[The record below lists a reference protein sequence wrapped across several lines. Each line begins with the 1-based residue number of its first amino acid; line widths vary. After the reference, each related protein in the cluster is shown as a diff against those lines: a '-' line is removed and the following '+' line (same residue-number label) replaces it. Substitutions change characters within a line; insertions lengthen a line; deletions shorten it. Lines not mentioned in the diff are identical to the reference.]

1 MKEARLV
8 MEGVAKAYPGHVALQ
23 PLHLT
28 VAPGQ
33 FTVLLGPS
41 GSGKT
46 TTLRLMAGLET
57 PTMGRITI
65 DGGDVTHLPP
75 GARDIAFAFQLYALY
90 PHLSVLDNVAFPL
103 RAQGFSASDSR
114 KRALRMLERVGLE
127 AAARLR
133 PSRLSG
139 GEQQLASL
147 ARTLVRTPKAYLMDE
162 PLGNLDG
169 SQRLE
174 MRETLRVLHNERE
187 STTVLVTHDQAE
199 AMAMADQLVI
209 LREGR
214 VVQAAPPRQ
223 VYEFP
228 ANLFVAHFVGSPGM
242 NVLRGHRKGEFV
254 TLEALD
260 LRIRVAELGTAVQRR
275 MTGETPCYMGI
286 RPEHVL
292 LSEEGALCGALRT
305 EALGTHNILELEA
318 GRQKL
323 MVWLPPGI
331 RVPGGDQV
339 GVTFIPSGCR
349 WFHGETG
356 EALPWRAWEVA

>member
-1 MKEARLV
+1 VKEARLKLD
-8 MEGVAKAYPGHVALQ
+8 GVAKIYPGQVALQ
-23 PLHLT
+23 PLNLS

-46 TTLRLMAGLET
+46 TTLRLMAGLEK
-57 PTMGRITI
+57 PSLGRVFI

-75 GARDIAFAFQLYALY
+75 GLRDIAFAFQLYALY
-90 PHLSVLDNVAFPL
+90 PHLNVLENVAFPL

-127 AAARLR
+127 GLARFR
-133 PSRLSG
+133 PQQLSG

-147 ARTLVRTPKAYLMDE
+147 ARTLVRSPKAYLMDE

-169 SQRLE
+169 AKRLE

-187 STTVLVTHDQAE
+187 STTVLVTHDQGE
-199 AMAMADQLVI
+199 AMAVADQIVI
-209 LREGR
+209 LRDGR
-214 VVQAAPPRQ
+214 VVQAASPRQ

-228 ANLFVAHFVGSPGM
+228 INLFVAHFVGSPGM

-260 LRIRVAELGTAVQRR
+260 RRIRVAELGTAVTRR
-275 MTGETPCYMGI
+275 MTGETPCYMGV

-305 EALGTHNILELEA
+305 EALGTHNILELESN
-318 GRQKL
+318 RQRLK
-323 MVWLPPGI
+323 VWLPPGI
-331 RVPGGDQV
+331 RVPTGDQV
-339 GVTFIPSGCR
+339 GITFIPSGCR

-356 EALPWRAWEVA
+356 DALPWRAWEVS